1 MRNDRRPRSGVC
13 ARPASSDFGVARIDR
28 RPVRIARPRA
38 GALALG
44 HQRRNLGAAFEA
56 RIQQSL
62 RLEPRQR
69 GAIVVEMLAL
79 PPHRLLPCD
88 AEPGEILE
96 DRLLVFRP
104 AAGLVDVLDAQQQA
118 PARRPRHVEI
128 QQRGQRMAD
137 MQIAVRGRRKAENGC
152 RHAPFFGIPGA
163 NDKPRKNLQ
172 DGPQTIRWPMKYSR
186 NDAKA
191 YARTHLSGIWAAAQT
206 PFKPD
211 LSIDEAGLRRNLRHW
226 VDDLGVDGVF
236 VSGKQGEFFSMSLAE
251 RKRTFEIAVDEIGG
265 ARTIL
270 SCSDQNLNT
279 VIELA
284 KHAQAIGSDFIVVHA
299 PVLHFLSAQDET
311 LMAYYRAISEQVD
324 IGIALWSHPDSGYL
338 MSPEL
343 CARVAELPNVVA
355 IKYSVP
361 REMYVKLTRLAGDKL
376 IVSTASEDEWFDN
389 IVELDWRL
397 YLCSSPPYVYQTAID
412 RRMRDYTDLAF
423 KGDIARA
430 RAVRDSLDPV
440 REAFKRT
447 RPAEKFHAHSKYW
460 QELLGQAGGAVRAPL
475 LELTEAE
482 KDATRRA
489 FESCGLKVPNVRSS
503 AA

>member
-1 MRNDRRPRSGVC
+1 
-13 ARPASSDFGVARIDR
+13 
-28 RPVRIARPRA
+28 
-38 GALALG
+38 
-44 HQRRNLGAAFEA
+44 
-56 RIQQSL
+56 
-62 RLEPRQR
+62 
-69 GAIVVEMLAL
+69 
-79 PPHRLLPCD
+79 
-88 AEPGEILE
+88 
-96 DRLLVFRP
+96 
-104 AAGLVDVLDAQQQA
+104 
-118 PARRPRHVEI
+118 
-128 QQRGQRMAD
+128 
-137 MQIAVRGRRKAENGC
+137 
-152 RHAPFFGIPGA
+152 
-163 NDKPRKNLQ
+163 
-172 DGPQTIRWPMKYSR
+172 MKYTR

-206 PFKPD
+206 PFKAD

-251 RKRTFEIAVDEIGG
+251 RKRTFQIAVDEIGG

-270 SCSDQNLNT
+270 SCSDQNLST

-299 PVLHFLSAQDET
+299 PVLHFLTAQDET
-311 LMAYYRAISEQVD
+311 LMAYYRAVSEQVD
-324 IGIALWSHPDSGYL
+324 IGIAMWSHPDSGYL

-343 CARVAELPNVVA
+343 CARVADLPNVVA

-361 REMYVKLTRLAGDKL
+361 REMYARLTRLAGDRL

-389 IVELDWRL
+389 IVELGWRL

-430 RAVRDSLDPV
+430 KAIRDSLDPV
-440 REAFKRT
+440 RDAFKRT
-447 RPAEKFHAHSKYW
+447 RPPEKFHAHSKYW
-460 QELLGQAGGAVRAPL
+460 QELLGQAGGAVRRPL
-475 LELTEAE
+475 LELTDAE
-482 KDATRRA
+482 KEATRRS
-489 FESCGLKVPNVRSS
+489 FESCGLKLDSLRSS